1 MAKKK
6 KQKKSNKKKIGVK
19 SFFILL
25 FTVIVAVVFTP
36 TTSIILVGMLP
47 TLVAYLVDNSLEKNK
62 TLTIGAMNFAGC
74 FPYLLSLWKGENTL
88 NAALSYLENPKTIIF
103 IYSIAALG
111 YIINWLVT
119 MGISTILKQRSHM
132 RIERIKSE
140 KKKLKDRWGDKVN
153 GKYELDTAGFPIEM
167 PNEGVEK
174 ELKSESKSEPAAS
187 S

>member
-6 KQKKSNKKKIGVK
+6 KQKKSNKKKKIGVK
-19 SFFILL
+19 SFFIL
-25 FTVIVAVVFTP
+25 FFAVIVAIVFTP

-88 NAALSYLENPKTIIF
+88 NVALSYLENPKTIIF
-103 IYSIAALG
+103 IYTIAALG
-111 YIINWLVT
+111 YIINWVVT
-119 MGISTILKQRSHM
+119 LGISSILKKRSHM

-153 GKYELDTAGFPIEM
+153 GKYELDASGFPIETS
-167 PNEGVEK
+167 NESVEA
-174 ELKSESKSEPAAS
+174 EPKTLS
-187 S
+187 